1 MATSK
6 VSAPNQFSI
15 SGFVAIDAQ
24 VRNFDHSSV
33 ARFPLSLSRKE
44 TAQDGTEVRKSALVN
59 CEVWAKDNQSSRFD
73 LLTKGNLV
81 VVSGYIKPENYT
93 DRNGV
98 AQSRITFVCT
108 SVAKPAARKTEDTA
122 AEAPAKKSKKNA
134 EKAA

>member
-1 MATSK
+1 MATTK
-6 VSAPNQFSI
+6 NATPNQFSL

-44 TAQDGTEVRKSALVN
+44 TAQDGTEVRKSALIN
-59 CEVWAKDNQSSRFD
+59 CEVWAKDSQSSRFD

-81 VVSGYIKPENYT
+81 VVSGYIKPENYL

-98 AQSRITFVCT
+98 EQQRITFVCT
-108 SVAKPAARKTEDTA
+108 SVAKPARKAEATA
-122 AEAPAKKSKKNA
+122 AETPAKKFKKA